1 MALRR
6 RSTQLSAAFEPF
18 DFPGYAKTIQKEEG
32 KPSDENVERGNWANP
47 IEFVLATLGAVV
59 GLGNVWRFPYL
70 AYRNGGGAFLIPYGI
85 MLALAGLPL
94 FFLELAHGQYCS
106 EGTVTCW
113 KVMPLI
119 RGMSFGQ
126 LLIGA
131 YCSISY
137 NVVIMYSFYYFFVS
151 FTRVLPWVG
160 CNHNFNTA
168 LCSDLPKDC
177 LAAGGI
183 IAMNSSCVPLQSLTD
198 DQLAMYNITYDTYS
212 INDTDMVD
220 EYDLSLYEDPLRGDR
235 VTPSE
240 EYWRY
245 QVLQETDS
253 MNDTGGLVWQLVLC
267 LIIAWVVTYLCMIKG
282 IDSIGKVVYFT
293 ATFPYVILVILFIRG
308 LTLPG
313 AVEGIKFFVVPRW
326 HYLKNARVWLDAA
339 VQIFYSLGVAAGALV
354 TMASYNK
361 FHHNCYRDA
370 LAIAVAN
377 SLTSIFAGLVIFS
390 IIGFMAHST
399 GKEVD
404 NVVSQGFGLAF
415 MAYPEAVARMSGGPF
430 WSICFFFMLIIL
442 GLDSQFV
449 QMEILVTAIT
459 DMFPKLRHRKSYIT
473 ASFCT
478 ILCILGF
485 TCVTRAGGYW
495 MAVIDQYSVNFH
507 KLVFALAECAGL
519 CWFYGPKRFL
529 NDIRAMMGDKV
540 VESKG
545 FSFWPIS
552 WVVITPGLMLFI
564 LAFNFISWTE
574 PQYNGPFP
582 PWGQAIGWMIM
593 LSSLIVIPMD
603 WAFFIWTTPGTY
615 EEPGTYKEVSST
627 QAIGWMIMLS
637 SLIVL
642 PMDWAFFIWTIPGTY
657 EEVSSTQAIGWMIM
671 LSSLIVLPMDWAFF
685 IWTIPGTYE
694 EVSSTQVIGWMIML
708 SSLIVLPM
716 DWAFFIWTI
725 PGTYEER
732 FRALIN
738 PLPSW
743 GPALRHHRQ
752 EAADVHRMHGTD
764 FGGQVDYVRKK
775 NDLENGPEPPPHDF
789 CIAPKLS

>member
-6 RSTQLSAAFEPF
+6 MSIQLAALEHF
-18 DFPGYAKTIQKEEG
+18 DVPEHTESEEEDEQ

-47 IEFVLATLGAVV
+47 IQFVLATLGAVV

-94 FFLELAHGQYCS
+94 FFMELAQGQYCS

-113 KVMPLI
+113 RVMPLI

-131 YCSISY
+131 YGSISY
-137 NVVIMYSFYYFFVS
+137 NIVIMYAFYYLFVS

-160 CNHNFNTA
+160 CNHSFNTA

-198 DQLAMYNITYDTYS
+198 DQLAMYNITYDPYS
-212 INDTDMVD
+212 INDTDTVD
-220 EYDLSLYEDPLRGDR
+220 GYNLSLYEDPLRGVR

-245 QVLQETDS
+245 QVLQETNS

-267 LIIAWVVTYLCMIKG
+267 LIVAWVVAWACMVKG

-293 ATFPYVILVILFIRG
+293 ATFPYLILAILFTRG
-308 LTLPG
+308 ITLPG
-313 AVEGIKFFVVPRW
+313 ALEGIKFFVVPRW
-326 HYLKNARVWLDAA
+326 HYLLNARVWLDAA
-339 VQIFYSLGVAAGALV
+339 VQIFYSLGVASGGLATLS
-354 TMASYNK
+354 SYNK
-361 FHHNCYRDA
+361 FHHNCYRDS
-370 LAIAVAN
+370 LSIAIAN
-377 SLTSIFAGLVIFS
+377 SLTSVFAGVVIFS
-390 IIGFMAHST
+390 IIGYMAHIT

-415 MAYPEAVARMSGGPF
+415 MAYPEAVARMPYGPF
-430 WSICFFFMLIIL
+430 WSICFFFMLLIL

-449 QMEILVTAIT
+449 QMEILVTAVT

-473 ASFCT
+473 TAFCT

-545 FSFWPIS
+545 FIFWPIS

-564 LAFNFISWTE
+564 LVFNFFSWTE

-615 EEPGTYKEVSST
+615 KERL
-627 QAIGWMIMLS
+627 Q
-637 SLIVL
+637 
-642 PMDWAFFIWTIPGTY
+642 
-657 EEVSSTQAIGWMIM
+657 
-671 LSSLIVLPMDWAFF
+671 
-685 IWTIPGTYE
+685 
-694 EVSSTQVIGWMIML
+694 
-708 SSLIVLPM
+708 
-716 DWAFFIWTI
+716 
-725 PGTYEER
+725 
-732 FRALIN
+732 ALIN

-752 EAADVHRMHGTD
+752 EAADIHMMHGTD

-775 NDLENGPEPPPHDF
+775 KDLENGPEPPPHEMLAIPESEDDEKEKTIEEEPEEDEEKKDVEEKKDSDANF
-789 CIAPKLS
+789 